1 MTIKAVLINA
11 TGTYTFPSDFTAT
24 NTIIAIGAG
33 GGGSTYYGGGGGGCS
48 IITNVAASGGST
60 FYVSV
65 GTGGSGSANNNA
77 TAGGDTWLNL
87 IANSSPSV
95 QENGVLA
102 KGGGGGAYI
111 SAAVGSGGSAASG
124 VGSTK
129 YSGGNGGTFS
139 QRSGGGGGGAAGVNG
154 AGSSGGNANDNGSTL
169 ATGGNGGNSDAD
181 NGGAGGLGAYFET
194 NGQSSFAIG
203 ARLGGNGIQ
212 FSQPS
217 VSPPFGGS
225 GGGGG
230 GGVGYFTIN
239 VFPGRDGGRY
249 GGGGG
254 GAGYDGSTFG
264 TGGAGASGLVIILY
278 EVVVDEAVEPD
289 PPVQELF
296 FSEAVKEMLAGRNV
310 NAALGVWFDF
320 ASEEMRVWL
329 GRGTFIARDGTEWSG
344 LGEIAS
350 IDGMQSSPMLS
361 TEPVTMTLS
370 GLDASIIEMTRAQA
384 SEIRGRRCGIYILM
398 FDENAQPIDEPYLV
412 ELYLMDKASFT
423 VDGETRQMTVSL
435 TAEPL
440 FSTKHVPRFSL
451 MTDQDQQL
459 KYPGDGIFKRV
470 QLLAGRQTVVWS
482 SDT

>member
-1 MTIKAVLINA
+1 MTIKTVLINA

-24 NTIIAIGAG
+24 NTIIAIGGGAGGATFAG
-33 GGGSTYYGGGGGGCS
+33 GGGGAAST
-48 IITNVAASGGST
+48 ITNVSASAGGT
-60 FYVSV
+60 FYVNI
-65 GTGGSGSANNNA
+65 GSGGAGVGFVA
-77 TAGGDTWLNL
+77 AGAGGDTWLN
-87 IANSSPSV
+87 ISSNAAPASTA
-95 QENGVLA
+95 NGVLA
-102 KGGGGGAYI
+102 KGGSAPGFLSGGA
-111 SAAVGSGGSAASG
+111 GGAAASG
-124 VGSTK
+124 VGTTK
-129 YSGGNGGTFS
+129 YSGGSGGNND
-139 QRSGGGGGGAAGVNG
+139 QNNAGGGGGAAGPNGNGVNG
-154 AGSSGGNANDNGSTL
+154 SNASNGS
-169 ATGGNGGNSDAD
+169 ASGGGNGGDGGAGD
-181 NGGAGGLGAYFET
+181 NGNGGGGGLGAST
-194 NGQSSFAIG
+194 LTSPSRFATSG
-203 ARLGGNGIQ
+203 FNGIQ
-212 FSQPS
+212 YSQPGS
-217 VSPPFGGS
+217 TPPFGGS

-230 GGVGYFTIN
+230 GGVD
-239 VFPGRDGGRY
+239 DGSGTLTTGGNGGQY

-254 GAGYDGSTFG
+254 GGAAFSGNYGI
-264 TGGAGASGLVIILY
+264 GGNGGSGLVIILY
-278 EVVVDEAVEPD
+278 EVVVDEVAEPD

-296 FSEAVKEMLAGRNV
+296 FSDAVKEMLAGRNV

-329 GRGTFIARDGTEWSG
+329 GRGTFTARDGTEWSG